1 MSKRSNIWII
11 AMACIVLSV
20 LVASVYAEDA
30 APQAPPQGAGPGDM
44 SGLLKNLTEKGFDV
58 TEIQA
63 AEEKGDKDSAKAL
76 LDKFFEAHPEAKPQ
90 MPPMDADR
98 MKKIVSDLASK
109 GSDVSA
115 IQTALDGGDSTTAQ
129 KLLDDF
135 FKEHPDA
142 RPTPPADGQ
151 KPPAQ

>member
-1 MSKRSNIWII
+1 MSKRSNIRII
-11 AMACIVLSV
+11 AMACIMISV
-20 LVASVYAEDA
+20 LTASVYAEDA

-44 SGLLKNLTEKGFDV
+44 SGLLKNLTERGFDV
-58 TEIQA
+58 TDIQA

-76 LDKFFEAHPEAKPQ
+76 LNKFIETHPEAKPQ

-98 MKKIVSDLASK
+98 LKKIVANLASK
-109 GSDVSA
+109 GNDVAA
-115 IQTALDGGDSTTAQ
+115 IQAALDSGDSTTAQ
-129 KLLDDF
+129 KLLDNF
-135 FKEHPDA
+135 FNEHPDS